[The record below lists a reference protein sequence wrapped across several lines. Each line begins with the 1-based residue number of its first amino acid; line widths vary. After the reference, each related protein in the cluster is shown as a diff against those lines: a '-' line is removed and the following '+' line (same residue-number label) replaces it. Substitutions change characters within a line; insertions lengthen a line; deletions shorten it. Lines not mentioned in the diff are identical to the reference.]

1 MYILYIPNI
10 RRNLISIHY
19 FIFCRKQTLIAKM
32 GSNESNGSMR
42 RSSEIIGD
50 DTTKVHNLLFFSNFL
65 FALKL
70 FKGLALS
77 LWSKLDQ
84 TCLILQIDF
93 NFFLSCFGFW
103 SSLNWSN
110 WNYWCKLNSQRLFKL
125 VKTEPNLWKLV
136 TSLHL
141 FLFVF
146 SKFYFFPNLI
156 RII

>member
-1 MYILYIPNI
+1 MPSLNLSLFLQTNNLSEIMADAEIGKNDILVKEE
-10 RRNLISIHY
+10 LIG
-19 FIFCRKQTLIAKM
+19 LGPEM

-93 NFFLSCFGFW
+93 NFFLSCFGF
-103 SSLNWSN
+103 
-110 WNYWCKLNSQRLFKL
+110 
-125 VKTEPNLWKLV
+125 
-136 TSLHL
+136 
-141 FLFVF
+141 
-146 SKFYFFPNLI
+146 
-156 RII
+156 